1 MKSKW
6 PNVTTLLSNKVVIA
20 VDKAIVSPDQIPT
33 LLDMVTVDSKS
44 EKKFISCMKRKLQSE
59 SVSIA
64 LGSLMVLNC
73 LVEADKSKLQFV
85 FTDDGYFKAADNV
98 VFRLTTPD
106 VLRDAIVLLL
116 DHWRQLYPANDTM
129 PLVQHHGQVM
139 RRCKWMKSQIHCR
152 LLQQIVGQIGM
163 PSHKFLPRPLRPD
176 CASYGVFGSVMLEPT
191 GEYDARPAGPAWRV
205 NDPHSLAILAQEY
218 VAILHDAL
226 LNITVESGEITR
238 SELIK
243 EFLPKSM
250 ELYRLLRNAV
260 ATIPP
265 GDTVLMDRV
274 LGSID
279 QLTTAKQLYDQKL
292 DSYHIHNAKELS
304 KLEAQW
310 QDPSVL
316 TIQEQSQPPSMDS
329 HLSKELPPTPHT
341 KAARTSSFH
350 TQNNGNANGHHSSSL
365 YENGHASSCSGGTYA
380 KSSELSPQSMA
391 PTISAKKRGKLPD
404 VRHDSMEMDKA

>member
-6 PNVTTLLSNKVVIA
+6 SGVTTLLSNKVVIA
-20 VDKAIVSPDQIPT
+20 VDNAIASPDQVPT
-33 LLDMVTVDSKS
+33 LLEVVAADSKS

-59 SVSIA
+59 SVSVA
-64 LGSLMVLNC
+64 LGSLM
-73 LVEADKSKLQFV
+73 ADKSKLQFV
-85 FTDDGYFKAADNV
+85 FTDDSYLRAADNV

-116 DHWRQLYPANDTM
+116 NHWRQLYPANDTM
-129 PLVQHHGQVM
+129 PLVQHYGQVM
-139 RRCKWMKSQIHCR
+139 RRF
-152 LLQQIVGQIGM
+152 GM

-176 CASYGVFGSVMLEPT
+176 CKNYGVFGSVMLEPT
-191 GEYDARPAGPAWRV
+191 GDYDARPAGPGWRV

-238 SELIK
+238 CELIK

-250 ELYRLLRNAV
+250 EIYRLLRNAV

-279 QLTTAKQLYDQKL
+279 QLTTVKQLYDQKL
-292 DSYHIHNAKELS
+292 DSYHIHSTKELS
-304 KLEAQW
+304 KREAQW

-316 TIQEQSQPPSMDS
+316 SIQEQFQTTKIDD
-329 HLSKELPPTPHT
+329 LQSKELPPTPHT
-341 KAARTSSFH
+341 QAARTSSFH
-350 TQNNGNANGHHSSSL
+350 SQSNGNANGHHSPTL
-365 YENGHASSCSGGTYA
+365 HDNGHASLCSSSSNA
-380 KSSELSPQSMA
+380 KSLDLSPQGMA

-404 VRHDSMEMDKA
+404 VRHDSMDIDKV